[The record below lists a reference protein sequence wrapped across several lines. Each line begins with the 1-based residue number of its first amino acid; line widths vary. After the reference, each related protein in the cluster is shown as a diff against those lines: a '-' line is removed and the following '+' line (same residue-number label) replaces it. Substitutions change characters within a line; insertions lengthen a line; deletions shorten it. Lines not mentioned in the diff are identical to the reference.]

1 MEIGRKE
8 REKETTSQWIDIK
21 EGREVGREKE
31 REGGKPEETS
41 SKRSKIRMSKKEGKQ
56 NKENDEGMEM
66 KKEIIKE
73 QA

>member
-31 REGGKPEETS
+31 REES
-41 SKRSKIRMSKKEGKQ
+41 QKKQ
-56 NKENDEGMEM
+56 AAKE
-66 KKEIIKE
+66 
-73 QA
+73 AR